1 MLYVYENKKFTRVY
15 DAWPVVGDTSIG
27 ESGKIDEGL
36 WEQIGGYRDVVDPRG
51 V

>member
-15 DAWPVVGDTSIG
+15 DAWPFVGDTGPGS
-27 ESGKIDEGL
+27 SGKRDEGFS
-36 WEQIGGYRDVVDPRG
+36 EQIGGYRDVVDPRG